1 MTDLAIERAA
11 RAVYRELCPVT
22 VPWED
27 ATDAWRTACRKAARA
42 ALGSL
47 QHEAE
52 VVIIPHKG
60 RVT

>member
-11 RAVYRELCPVT
+11 RAIYRELCQLP

-27 ATDAWRTACRKAARA
+27 ATDSWRTACRKAARA

-52 VVIIPHKG
+52 VVRIPHKG
-60 RVT
+60 KVT